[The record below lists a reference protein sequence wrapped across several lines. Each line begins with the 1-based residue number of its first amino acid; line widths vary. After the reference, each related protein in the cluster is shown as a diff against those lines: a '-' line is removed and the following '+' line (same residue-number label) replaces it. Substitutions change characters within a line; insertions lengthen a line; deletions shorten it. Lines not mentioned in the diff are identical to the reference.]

1 MLICYGD
8 TLIDINLD
16 NYIKFFQKNI
26 NKITVA
32 SYQLKTSF
40 GIFKLQNKNQ
50 IVDFKEKPAL
60 DIWFNVGYFFISKN
74 NFKYLNKFKKFKEL
88 LKYLSKK
95 KIMKT
100 YKHLGNHVTINTFA
114 ELEKAK
120 KISVNFIK

>member
-1 MLICYGD
+1 MIILSFS
-8 TLIDINLD
+8 
-16 NYIKFFQKNI
+16 KKNI

-32 SYQLKTSF
+32 SYQLETSF

-50 IVDFKEKPAL
+50 IVDFKEKPIL

-74 NFKYLNKFKKFKEL
+74 KFKYLNKFKKFKDL
-88 LKYLSKK
+88 LIYLSKK
-95 KIMKT
+95 RILKT
-100 YKHLGNHVTINTFA
+100 YKHKGNHVTINTLA